1 MKEKLGTDNTYR
13 QKQKLIHFPAF
24 SKSLG
29 LLGHINLCTLSFQKV
44 NGMLFIQHSSFTE

>member
-13 QKQKLIHFPAF
+13 QKQKLVHFPAF